1 MSETIAKFMLISQ
14 ERALDQKINSFQ
26 ETITT
31 LQERYNKETKALQAT
46 IASQQDRHEQET
58 KATREVI
65 AHIQDRHKALHG
77 AITSL
82 QDQHDECDEETSS
95 LRETVKSLQSF
106 AKQAEAVQTK
116 LQNEN
121 AELRAQLSH
130 TEGSTKKSG
139 MRRIIYYPG
148 SLGLADSGSRTFS
161 YPTSRRREISSCPRT
176 RADHFTAARA
186 TGRQEGSCG

>member
-31 LQERYNKETKALQAT
+31 LQERYNQETKALHVT
-46 IASQQDRHEQET
+46 IARQQDRHEEET
-58 KATREVI
+58 KSTREAIV
-65 AHIQDRHKALHG
+65 HIQDRYKEETKALHD

-82 QDQHDECDEETSS
+82 QDRHDEYDVGISS
-95 LRETVKSLQSF
+95 LQETVKSLHSF
-106 AKQAEAVQTK
+106 AEQAEAVKIK

-130 TEGSTKKSG
+130 AEGLTKKAG
-139 MRRIIYYPG
+139 MRRII
-148 SLGLADSGSRTFS
+148 
-161 YPTSRRREISSCPRT
+161 C
-176 RADHFTAARA
+176 
-186 TGRQEGSCG
+186 